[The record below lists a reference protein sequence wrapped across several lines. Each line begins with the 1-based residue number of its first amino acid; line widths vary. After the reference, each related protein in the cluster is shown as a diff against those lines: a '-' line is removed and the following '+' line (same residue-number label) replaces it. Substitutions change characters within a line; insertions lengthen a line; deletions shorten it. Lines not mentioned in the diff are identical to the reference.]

1 GLANGGKSGS
11 AGQVSS
17 GGSGTAG
24 AAGSANAGSAGSA
37 AGGSSAGGNGAQAGS
52 NTGGTGGMHI
62 ASPCTALPASGTWEK
77 ISPTGDDASGSI
89 ALDPFDSAII
99 WAGNKNGLN
108 KSTDCGASWTLV
120 STGTNGPGLANS
132 SLWSIAV
139 DPVEQGT
146 IYLVGGY
153 GALSLWKST
162 NSGVDWTNLFPAD
175 SEYATHAGY
184 DFVNNVSMD
193 PSDHLHLAVATHG
206 SCSAPYDPN
215 CDAETTDGGV
225 TWTVSVAPSHW
236 PEGGGLF
243 VLDATT
249 WLWCDPFGGIWRTQ
263 NNGGS
268 FDKVWDGYGGNGEFT
283 NHPLYPASDGAY
295 YLSSIQ
301 GILRSTDSGATFTQV
316 KNDGKFVGFAM
327 SSTTLYAADQWSP
340 SFATATISAPTT
352 WTSFPAPPG
361 LPDNQGAPY
370 LEYDEDHHL
379 LYASTWPGGLWRIVT
394 P

>member
-1 GLANGGKSGS
+1 
-11 AGQVSS
+11 
-17 GGSGTAG
+17 
-24 AAGSANAGSAGSA
+24 
-37 AGGSSAGGNGAQAGS
+37 
-52 NTGGTGGMHI
+52 
-62 ASPCTALPASGTWEK
+62 
-77 ISPTGDDASGSI
+77 
-89 ALDPFDSAII
+89 
-99 WAGNKNGLN
+99 
-108 KSTDCGASWTLV
+108 
-120 STGTNGPGLANS
+120 
-132 SLWSIAV
+132 
-139 DPVEQGT
+139 
-146 IYLVGGY
+146 
-153 GALSLWKST
+153 
-162 NSGVDWTNLFPAD
+162 
-175 SEYATHAGY
+175 
-184 DFVNNVSMD
+184 
-193 PSDHLHLAVATHG
+193 
-206 SCSAPYDPN
+206 
-215 CDAETTDGGV
+215 
-225 TWTVSVAPSHW
+225 
-236 PEGGGLF
+236 LF